1 MAGTI
6 GTVLLSV
13 AAPAIAEIAFVFGP
27 AEYFSL
33 AVLAFTC
40 AALVWRGQPAAAGP
54 PDPDPAFVEGGA
66 FRMDTAHLHP
76 QRRHAVRTG
85 VVVEPDT
92 TEGSREPGQHF
103 PEVVVLLRERYD
115 HGVVDTCLL
124 HRNEETLGEFLAVG
138 LGHRGVGRSRVFR
151 PMRPEQVQMGIDDL
165 RHAGGLLDVGLR

>member
-1 MAGTI
+1 MASFSVVNNVSASNAQANLTQTI
-6 GTVLLSV
+6 SVLRKALGESPREHRYIVTVPGRGYRFVCDARESALS
-13 AAPAIAEIAFVFGP
+13 
-27 AEYFSL
+27 
-33 AVLAFTC
+33 
-40 AALVWRGQPAAAGP
+40 
-54 PDPDPAFVEGGA
+54 
-66 FRMDTAHLHP
+66 